1 MKNESA
7 LVDFKL
13 GGENRGMFYSE
24 TNRCLIYLHQ
34 HESIEDIYKTIQ
46 HELIHF
52 CLEKNGESDDMDEEQ
67 EEKLIFHMAWA
78 NLSVG

>member
-1 MKNESA
+1 MKSESA
-7 LVDFKL
+7 LVDFKI

-52 CLEKNGESDDMDEEQ
+52 ALEKMDESDDMDEEQ

-78 NLSVG
+78 DFAL

>member
-52 CLEKNGESDDMDEEQ
+52 ALEKMDESDDMDEEQ

-78 NLSVG
+78 DFAL

>member
-1 MKNESA
+1 MKSESA
-7 LVDFKL
+7 LVDFKI

-34 HESIEDIYKTIQ
+34 HESVEDIYKTIQ

-52 CLEKNGESDDMDEEQ
+52 ALEKMDESDDMDEEQ

-78 NLSVG
+78 DFAL

>member
-1 MKNESA
+1 MKSENA
-7 LVDFKL
+7 LVDFKI

-34 HESIEDIYKTIQ
+34 HESVEDIYKTIQ

-52 CLEKNGESDDMDEEQ
+52 ALEKMDESDDMDEEQ

-78 NLSVG
+78 DFAL